1 MKPRKAEALWPE
13 EVWEGIAEAV
23 AEESRRIK
31 VAARFLP
38 RYRAMAEARTVP
50 SERIRQSAE
59 GLIIDEA
66 PVTPLQEIW
75 VELTLTRQQVARE
88 AELATARTLAR
99 RAANTL
105 AQAEDSMIFQGTAA
119 FEAAAFFR
127 EGRALQRSGPAMA
140 GLLNLIEPVDVPAEP
155 IEIPALGPE
164 VFADVPTLD
173 PETPRF
179 GALTFEAV
187 SKAYVRL
194 QENEHH
200 GPYALVLPPGPF
212 ADTQA
217 ALPQTLLRPAERIR
231 NLLRSDIHATSH
243 LPPLSG
249 VLVSVGGSALELV
262 VGREPE
268 AVFMFED
275 AEGKFHFRVWERFAL
290 RIKDETA
297 IVRLD
302 FKTQED

>member
-1 MKPRKAEALWPE
+1 MNPERAESLWPE
-13 EVWEGIAEAV
+13 EVWNGIDEAV
-23 AEESRRIK
+23 ADECRRIK
-31 VAARFLP
+31 VAATFLP
-38 RYRAMAEARTVP
+38 GYRPASEARTVP
-50 SERIRQSAE
+50 AERIRQGEE
-59 GLIIDEA
+59 GLFIDES

-75 VELTLTRQQVARE
+75 VEFNLTRQQATRE

-105 AQAEDSMIFQGTAA
+105 AQAEDAMIFQGVRA
-119 FEAAAFFR
+119 FEAEALFT
-127 EGRALQRSGPAMA
+127 EGRALQRSGPTMT
-140 GLLNLIEPVDVPAEP
+140 GLLTACESEP

-164 VFADVPTLD
+164 MFADLPALD
-173 PETPRF
+173 LETPRF
-179 GALTFEAV
+179 GPLTFEAV
-187 SKAYVRL
+187 AKAYVSL

-217 ALPQTLLRPAERIR
+217 ALPRTLLRPAERIR
-231 NLLRSDIHATSH
+231 NLLQSEIHATSH

-249 VLVSVGGSALELV
+249 VLVSLGGSALELV

-268 AVFMFED
+268 VAFMFED
-275 AEGKFHFRVWERFAL
+275 GEGRYRFRVWERFAL
-290 RIKDETA
+290 RVKDETA

-302 FKTQED
+302 FKTG